1 MEAGMEWELTVKWKG
16 DSGDA
21 PGALRRVR
29 HRGRRTSGVRM
40 GDSVMLLKV
49 VIVEDE
55 EIIRKGLT
63 FALNWLD
70 MGCIIVG
77 TAKDGAEGLG
87 DHTEGSSRILC

>member
-1 MEAGMEWELTVKWKG
+1 
-16 DSGDA
+16 
-21 PGALRRVR
+21 
-29 HRGRRTSGVRM
+29 
-40 GDSVMLLKV
+40 MLLKV

-77 TAKDGAEGLG
+77 TAKDGAEGLETIRREDG
-87 DHTEGSSRILC
+87 RTLRLTPCLPVGVW

>member
-1 MEAGMEWELTVKWKG
+1 
-16 DSGDA
+16 
-21 PGALRRVR
+21 
-29 HRGRRTSGVRM
+29 
-40 GDSVMLLKV
+40 MLLKV

-77 TAKDGAEGLG
+77 TAKDGAEGLETIRTVSYT
-87 DHTEGSSRILC
+87 HLRAHET

>member
-1 MEAGMEWELTVKWKG
+1 
-16 DSGDA
+16 
-21 PGALRRVR
+21 
-29 HRGRRTSGVRM
+29 
-40 GDSVMLLKV
+40 MLLKV

-77 TAKDGAEGLG
+77 TAKDGAEGLETIRREQPDIVVTDMKMRKMNG
-87 DHTEGSSRILC
+87 VKMIRIGIKEEQF